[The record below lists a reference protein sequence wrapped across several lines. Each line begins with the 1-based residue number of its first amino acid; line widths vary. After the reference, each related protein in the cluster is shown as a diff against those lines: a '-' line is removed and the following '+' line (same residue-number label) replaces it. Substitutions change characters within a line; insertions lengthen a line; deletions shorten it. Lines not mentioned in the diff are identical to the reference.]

1 MAIAPTNLIS
11 ISDAESTTGWTN
23 DSFSLEPDIKV
34 QGGNSVSCAQ
44 TNNGNNDAWY
54 AGGPWNLSNL
64 HVRLGWNTAY
74 VAYFAPTNPVQVSIG
89 DGSNTAYATYYTS
102 NADYA
107 GGWVDLVIVVNATN
121 FPGVNLNAVTEVG
134 VRVNT
139 ASKPRN
145 VPANAWFDNFRAIDG
160 LQITG
165 TSDFNAAAVLDA
177 TNVYKV
183 FEKIDGVLFAIGE
196 LLITSGCNFTSSN
209 ETVVFPSRYV
219 DAALYKLSADGN
231 SSVDI
236 SGLVLKSIGSAVV
249 DFSSPLSSLSLV
261 SCSFI
266 DINQLTF
273 TPTVTSPTFANNA
286 FTGCGPTTQ
295 GIDATNCA
303 WGTSG
308 TITLTSTLTNCQIN
322 DHTSSPGVACSS
334 LDQLDNCSFVAGTG
348 HAVDLGTISASTSM
362 TWNSSASGYA
372 ATDGSTGTETVL
384 VNVASGQTLTINNE
398 GSGLSVMNTGPGT
411 VNVISGAV
419 TVRVT
424 VIANDTGL
432 PLQDARVYL
441 KRVSDGTT
449 VLTGLT
455 NASGVIEDTA
465 YTYTGDEAIEG
476 WARKSTTAPL
486 YKTSL
491 LSGTITN
498 TGYSATA
505 LALRDDL

>member
-1 MAIAPTNLIS
+1 MAITPTNLVS
-11 ISDAESTTGWTN
+11 ISDAESVTGWTN
-23 DSFSLEPDIKV
+23 DTFSLEPDIKV

-44 TNNGNNDAWY
+44 TQNGQNDAWY
-54 AGGPWNLSNL
+54 AGGPFNLSNR

-74 VAYFAPTNPVQVSIG
+74 AAYFSPTNPVQVSLG
-89 DGSNTAYATYYTS
+89 DGSTTAYATYYTS

-107 GGWVDLVIVVNATN
+107 GGWVDLVIVADATN
-121 FPGVNLNAVTEVG
+121 FPGVNLSAVTEVG

-165 TSDFNAAAVLDA
+165 TSDFAAAAALDA
-177 TNVYKV
+177 ASVYKV
-183 FEKIDGVLFAIGE
+183 FEEIDGVLFAVGE
-196 LLITSGCNFTSSN
+196 LLITSGCNFTSAN

-219 DAALYKLSADGN
+219 GLSLYKLSADGN

-236 SGLVLKSIGSAVV
+236 SGMVLKSLGSAVV

-266 DINQLTF
+266 DLNQLTF
-273 TPTVTSPTFANNA
+273 TPTVTSPTFSNNA
-286 FTGCGPTTQ
+286 FTGCGPTAQ

-303 WGTSG
+303 WGACD
-308 TITLTSTLTNCQIN
+308 TITLTSTLTACQVN
-322 DHTSSPGVACSS
+322 NHTASPGVSCSS

-348 HAVDLGTISASTSM
+348 HAIDLGTVSSSTSM
-362 TWNSSASGYA
+362 TWNSEATGYGA
-372 ATDGSTGTETVL
+372 DGSATATVL

-398 GSGLSVMNTGPGT
+398 GGGLTILNTGPGS

-441 KRVSDGTT
+441 KRVSNGTT
-449 VLTGLT
+449 VLTGIT

-465 YTYTGDEAIEG
+465 YTYVGDEAIEG
-476 WARKSTTAPL
+476 WARKSTNSPL

>member
-1 MAIAPTNLIS
+1 MAITPTNLVS
-11 ISDAESTTGWTN
+11 ISDAESVTGWTN

-44 TNNGNNDAWY
+44 TLRGNNDAWY
-54 AGGPWNLSNL
+54 AGGPWNLTNL

-74 VAYFAPTNPVQVSIG
+74 VAYFAPTNPVQVLIG
-89 DGSNTAYATYYTS
+89 DGSNTAYATYYTANS
-102 NADYA
+102 DYA
-107 GGWVDLVIVVNATN
+107 GGWVDLVIVVDATN

-134 VRVNT
+134 VRVDT
-139 ASKPRN
+139 AAKPRN

-177 TNVYKV
+177 ASVYKV
-183 FEKIDGVLFAIGE
+183 FEKVDGVLFAIGE

-219 DAALYKLSADGN
+219 STSLYKLSADGN

-236 SGLVLKSIGSAVV
+236 SGMVLKSLGSAVV
-249 DFSSPLSSLSLV
+249 TFASPLNSLSLV

-273 TPTVTSPTFANNA
+273 TPTVTSPTFSNNA

-303 WGTSG
+303 WGASG
-308 TITLTSTLTNCQIN
+308 TITLTSTLTSCQIN
-322 DHTSSPGVACSS
+322 NHTSSPGVACSS

-348 HAVDLGTISASTSM
+348 HAVDLGTISSSTSM
-362 TWNSSASGYA
+362 TWNSQASGYA

-384 VNVASGQTLTINNE
+384 VNVAAGQTLTINNE
-398 GSGLSVMNTGPGT
+398 GSGLSIMNTGPGS

-432 PLQDARVYL
+432 PVQDARVYI
-441 KRVSDGTT
+441 KRVSDNTT

-455 NASGVIEDTA
+455 NASGIIEDTA
-465 YTYTGDEAIEG
+465 YSYVGDEAVEG
-476 WARKSTTAPL
+476 WARKSTSSPL
-486 YKTSL
+486 YKTSPIA
-491 LSGTITN
+491 GTITSIGFQ
-498 TGYSATA
+498 TSAIMI
-505 LALRDDL
+505 RDDK

>member
-1 MAIAPTNLIS
+1 MAITPTNLVS
-11 ISDAESTTGWTN
+11 ISDAETVTGWTN
-23 DSFSLEPDIKV
+23 DTFSLEPDIKV

-44 TNNGNNDAWY
+44 TQNGQNDAWF
-54 AGGPWNLSNL
+54 AGGPWNLTNL

-74 VAYFAPTNPVQVSIG
+74 VAYFAATNPVQVSIG
-89 DGSNTAYATYYTS
+89 DGSTTAYATYYTS

-107 GGWVDLVIVVNATN
+107 GGWVDLVIVVDATN
-121 FPGVNLNAVTEVG
+121 FPGVNLSAVTEVG

-145 VPANAWFDNFRAIDG
+145 VPANAWFDNFRAVDG

-165 TSDFNAAAVLDA
+165 TSDFAAAAALDA
-177 TNVYKV
+177 ASVYKV
-183 FEKIDGVLFAIGE
+183 FEEVDGVLFAVGE
-196 LLITSGCNFTSSN
+196 LLITSGCTFTSAN

-219 DAALYKLSADGN
+219 GTSLYKLNADGN

-236 SGLVLKSIGSAVV
+236 SGMVLKSLGSAVV
-249 DFSSPLSSLSLV
+249 TFASPLNSLSLV

-273 TPTVTSPTFANNA
+273 TPTVTSPTFSNNA

-308 TITLTSTLTNCQIN
+308 TITLTSTLTNCQVN
-322 DHTSSPGVACSS
+322 NHTSSPGVSCSS
-334 LDQLDNCSFVAGTG
+334 LDQLNNCSFVAGTG
-348 HAVDLGTISASTSM
+348 HAVDLGTVSSSTSM
-362 TWNSSASGYA
+362 TWNSEATGYGA
-372 ATDGSTGTETVL
+372 DGTATATVL
-384 VNVASGQTLTINNE
+384 VNVAAGQTLTINNE
-398 GSGLSVMNTGPGT
+398 GGGLTILNTGPGS

-432 PLQDARVYL
+432 PVQGARVYI
-441 KRVSDGTT
+441 KRVSNGTT

-455 NASGVIEDTA
+455 NASGIIEDTA
-465 YTYTGDEAIEG
+465 YSYVGDEAVEG
-476 WARKSTTAPL
+476 WARKSTSAPL
-486 YKTSL
+486 YKTAPIA
-491 LSGTITN
+491 GTITSIGFQ
-498 TGYSATA
+498 TSAIMI
-505 LALRDDL
+505 RDDK